1 MTTIIVLFNLKPDA
15 DAKAYENWA
24 RTVDMPNV
32 RRLQGVSGFDVFKTN
47 GLLNGSPDAPYQYV
61 ELIEV
66 SDMAAFKA
74 AVGTPEMQQTA
85 AQFHEY
91 ADAPTFMLSE
101 SIE

>member
-1 MTTIIVLFNLKPDA
+1 
-15 DAKAYENWA
+15 
-24 RTVDMPNV
+24 
-32 RRLQGVSGFDVFKTN
+32 
-47 GLLNGSPDAPYQYV
+47 LNGSPDAPYQYV

-85 AQFHEY
+85 AQFREY